1 MPSAT
6 NNQGEKSEEE
16 KPEPQSADGEI
27 IENQKVMLDSE
38 LQIKTEEEL
47 DDKIS
52 SESHDELVKAPL
64 SPVINNIQK
73 NNKNSTFRWGKLTD
87 KFGFKDKV
95 KMESSP
101 STKYTFKAVTKMPS
115 TRETDES
122 KENAVSLS
130 QNSDPREL
138 PLSQS
143 SLVSEV
149 SVVSDVGSIDN
160 ESFGLTPTPEMSNK
174 SDKDSEVASPPS
186 VTSVMVCIVIT
197 VHVLNECIMLF
208 NTLKWNCAFSP
219 TGNPYLLGILK
230 SIHLSLP

>member
-27 IENQKVMLDSE
+27 IENQKVMLESE

-122 KENAVSLS
+122 KENVVSLS